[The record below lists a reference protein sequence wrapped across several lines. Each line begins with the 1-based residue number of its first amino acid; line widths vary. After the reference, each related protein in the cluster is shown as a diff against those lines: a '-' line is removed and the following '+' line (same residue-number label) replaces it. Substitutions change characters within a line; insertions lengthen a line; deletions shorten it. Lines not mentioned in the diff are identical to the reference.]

1 MVKINLYNQT
11 LIKLLNQLYIPI
23 QFKSL
28 LNIFKLIKDQNL
40 VSIYNQL

>member
-40 VSIYNQL
+40 VSI

>member
-1 MVKINLYNQT
+1 MVKINLYNQI